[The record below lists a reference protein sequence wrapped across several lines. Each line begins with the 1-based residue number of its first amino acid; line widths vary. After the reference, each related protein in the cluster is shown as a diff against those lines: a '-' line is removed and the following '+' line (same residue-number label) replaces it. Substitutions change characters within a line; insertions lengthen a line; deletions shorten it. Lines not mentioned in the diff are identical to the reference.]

1 MPNRDI
7 LKEGIFMYKRLCDY
21 IDYIEE
27 ATRPENLKKLSS
39 EQKKD
44 LTAKLL
50 TQIGFFQHERIIHL
64 IVTHLFAMITI
75 VTLVGMMYFKTIPML
90 ILFVLEMSLVFPY
103 IVHYYH
109 LENGTQ
115 YLYTMF
121 DRLNGEHYGEELQKP
136 HEKKKK

>member
-1 MPNRDI
+1 
-7 LKEGIFMYKRLCDY
+7 MYKRLCDY

-27 ATRPENLKKLSS
+27 ETRPENLKKLSE
-39 EQKKD
+39 EQKKA
-44 LTAKLL
+44 LTERLL
-50 TQIGFFQHERIIHL
+50 TQIQFFQHERIIHL

-75 VTLVGMMYFKTIPML
+75 VTLVGMMYFNTIPML
-90 ILFVLEMSLVFPY
+90 ILFVLELSLVFPY
-103 IVHYYH
+103 IIHYYH

-121 DRLNGEHYGEELQKP
+121 DRLNNEHYGEELKKP

>member
-1 MPNRDI
+1 
-7 LKEGIFMYKRLCDY
+7 MYKRLCDY

-27 ATRPENLKKLSS
+27 ASSAENMEKISD
-39 EQKKD
+39 EQKKQ
-44 LTAKLL
+44 LAERLL
-50 TQIGFFQHERIIHL
+50 VQIQFFQHERLIHL

-75 VTLVGMMYFKTIPML
+75 VTMVGMMYFKTIPML

-115 YLYTMF
+115 YLYSIY
-121 DRLNGEHYGEELQKP
+121 DRLNGEHYGEELKKP
-136 HEKKKK
+136 HKNKK

>member
-1 MPNRDI
+1 
-7 LKEGIFMYKRLCDY
+7 MYKRLCDY
-21 IDYIEE
+21 IDYVEE
-27 ATRPENLKKLSS
+27 ATNSENIKKLSA
-39 EQKKD
+39 EQKKQ
-44 LTAKLL
+44 LIERLL
-50 TQIGFFQHERIIHL
+50 VQIQFFQHERIIHL

-115 YLYTMF
+115 YLYSIY
-121 DRLNGEHYGEELQKP
+121 DRINGEHYGEELSKP
-136 HEKKKK
+136 HKSKK

>member
-1 MPNRDI
+1 
-7 LKEGIFMYKRLCDY
+7 MYKRLCDY

-27 ATRPENLKKLSS
+27 ATNSENLKKLSA
-39 EQKKD
+39 EQKKA
-44 LTAKLL
+44 LAAKLL
-50 TQIGFFQHERIIHL
+50 VQIQFFQHERIIHL

-75 VTLVGMMYFKTIPML
+75 VTLVGMMYFKTIPLL

-115 YLYTMF
+115 FLYTMY
-121 DRLNGEHYGEELQKP
+121 DRLNGEKYGEELKKP
-136 HEKKKK
+136 HEKKK